1 MYIIHTLLTYF
12 HTHTA
17 HLLLLKKAQDSSDTF
32 LTHVK
37 LFLIV
42 DLDPRKRARRSPH
55 PRTLHQ
61 HSLHQHFN
69 IRGIHAL
76 GKRVVTQARKV
87 HVIKKQ
93 VAEGVFAVSARAT

>member
-1 MYIIHTLLTYF
+1 MYIIQTLLAYF

-17 HLLLLKKAQDSSDTF
+17 NLLLFEKAQDSSDTF

-42 DLDPRKRARRSPH
+42 DLDPRKRARRSPP

-61 HSLHQHFN
+61 NSLHQHFD
-69 IRGIHAL
+69 IRGIHTFS
-76 GKRVVTQARKV
+76 KRVVAQARKV
-87 HVIKKQ
+87 HIIKKQ
-93 VAEGVFAVSARAT
+93 VAEGVFAVSARAA